1 MADRDDDKEKD
12 DYGFNTFRTW
22 FDDFIEDD
30 PVLSGVEEPSP
41 VNIKNVVFDIYDQQ
55 GDDPKF
61 GQYLSKYAS
70 EKTLGVL
77 SPEDIAKTALYG
89 PTALNK
95 VKEIALNAYN
105 TSANNPTFPGIQ
117 PILQGAS
124 PVKNIWGTVTGY
136 EPVAIPMVYDEDS
149 GTMVPLAVPTGD
161 VTVTPSY
168 LGILNSQPSSGMV
181 GSGGGQPYHHISGLL
196 KVMENLSGDNQI
208 DLGTVLGRIIDYTGG
223 NHPGLGNV
231 VAGLD
236 DEDKLASAW
245 T

>member
-1 MADRDDDKEKD
+1 MADRDDEKKED

-22 FDDFIEDD
+22 FDNFIEDD

-41 VNIKNVVFDIYDQQ
+41 FNVKNVVFDIYKQQ

-70 EKTLGVL
+70 EKTLGIL

-95 VKEIALNAYN
+95 LKEIALKGYNAS
-105 TSANNPTFPGIQ
+105 TKNPTFPGIQ
-117 PILQGAS
+117 PILQGAT
-124 PVKNIWGTVTGY
+124 PVKNIWGTITRHKPI
-136 EPVAIPMVYDEDS
+136 EKPMVYDEDS
-149 GTMVPLAVPTGD
+149 DTMVPLAVPTGD
-161 VTVTPSY
+161 VTVRPSY

-181 GSGGGQPYHHISGLL
+181 GVQGGQPYHHISGLL
-196 KVMENLSGDNQI
+196 KVMENLSGDNQT

-231 VAGLD
+231 VAGLNN
-236 DEDKLASAW
+236 EEEVPW